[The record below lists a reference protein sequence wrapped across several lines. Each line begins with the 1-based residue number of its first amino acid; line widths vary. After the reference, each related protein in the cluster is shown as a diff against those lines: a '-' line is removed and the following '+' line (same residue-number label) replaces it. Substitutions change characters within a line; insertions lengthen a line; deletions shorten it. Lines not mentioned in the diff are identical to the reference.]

1 MGEKST
7 YESQITTYEIRTM
20 KELQG
25 IKPRKYQEDIAKT
38 CIEKNTLVVLP
49 TGLGKTLIAL
59 MIAIDRIKKFPLEK
73 IVILTPTRP
82 LAEQHKESFLEKL
95 PEGWADIQLFTG
107 TVKAE
112 KRKKIWETADIIFST
127 PQCIANDLKNSLY
140 TLKDV
145 SLLVEDECHRCVKNY
160 DYAYIAKRY
169 NKEAEHPRCIG
180 LTASPGSDPD
190 KIREIGR
197 NLSIQEIELRT
208 RDSQDIIEHLQ
219 DLEFEKHE
227 IDFPN
232 EFVELREILRD
243 VYKTYTDELR
253 KRQFLFGQDNK
264 ISLIM
269 LQNNLADQVKRN
281 AHSPETFIGMMLCAL
296 AVKVSHGI
304 ELLETQTLKS
314 FANYLKELD
323 EQGTKKVSKGATRLA
338 RNPQFQK
345 ALSFAHAHLFKGME
359 HPKLRE
365 TIKII
370 RDEIKDNPGN
380 KTIIFTQFRDTA
392 NIIVENLNRLSGIN
406 ATVFVG
412 QAKKNGVGLSQKEQK
427 AMIDEF
433 KDNKTNVLVATCIAE
448 EGLDIPE
455 VNSVIF
461 YEPVS
466 SAIRSI
472 QRRGRTARL
481 SKGKLIMLIT
491 MGTKD
496 EFAHYTSRARERK
509 MQTQIEKIK
518 DELRRKGTLK
528 EPTQIKL
535 F

>member
-1 MGEKST
+1 
-7 YESQITTYEIRTM
+7 M

-25 IKPRKYQEDIAKT
+25 ITPRKYQEDIVKT
-38 CIEKNTLVVLP
+38 CIDKNTLVVLP

-59 MIAIDRIKKFPLEK
+59 MLAIDRIKKFPLEK
-73 IVILTPTRP
+73 VVILAPTKP
-82 LAEQHKESFLEKL
+82 LAEQHKDSFLEKL
-95 PEGWADIQLFTG
+95 PEGWADIELFTG
-107 TVKAE
+107 SVKAE
-112 KRKKIWETADIIFST
+112 KRKKIWETANIIFST
-127 PQCIANDLKNSLY
+127 PQCVANDLKNSLY
-140 TLKDV
+140 TLQDV
-145 SLLVEDECHRCVKNY
+145 SLLIEDEAHRCVKNY

-169 NKEAEHPRCIG
+169 NKESKNPRCIG
-180 LTASPGSDPD
+180 LTASPGSDSE
-190 KIREIGR
+190 KIKEIGR

-208 RDSQDIIEHLQ
+208 RDSPDIIEHLKE
-219 DLEFEKHE
+219 LEFEKHE
-227 IDFPN
+227 ITFPK
-232 EFVELREILRD
+232 EFIELREILKDIYR
-243 VYKTYTDELR
+243 TYTDELR
-253 KRQFLFGQDNK
+253 RRQFLFGDDNK

-269 LQNNLADQVKRN
+269 LQNQMADQVKRN

-314 FANYLKELD
+314 FTNYLKELD
-323 EQGTKKVSKGATRLA
+323 EQGRMKKSKGSTRLA
-338 RNPQFQK
+338 NNPQFQK
-345 ALSFAHAHLFKGME
+345 ALSHAHAHLFKGME
-359 HPKLRE
+359 HPKLLE

-370 RDEIKDNPGN
+370 RNEKNKNPNN

-392 NIIVENLNRLSGIN
+392 NILAENLNKLSGIN
-406 ATVFVG
+406 AKVFVG
-412 QAKKNGVGLSQKEQK
+412 QAKKNGIGLSQKEQK

-433 KDNKTNVLVATCIAE
+433 RENHANVLVATCIAE

-461 YEPVS
+461 YEPIS

-496 EFAHYTSRARERK
+496 EYAHYASRARERR
-509 MQTQIEKIK
+509 METQIEKIK
-518 DELRRKGTLK
+518 DELRRKGTLNENK
-528 EPTQIKL
+528 LIQKKL